1 MSFEI
6 TILILILVLAIGFAL
21 IAYSRSKVP
30 GALSLMIFSVFL
42 VIWSGSDLAL
52 HLFSNPV
59 LEHIGTAA
67 IYLSGAIVAS
77 AQFTFAL
84 SFTNRSNWISRPVIG
99 LLGVFPLLMQIF
111 LWVEPWHQIFFT
123 NPHEFATPLIL
134 TGSWDKIWLVYLS
147 QLVGVAALLLIDDFI
162 RRPRPLARYWVI
174 LAGCFAPF
182 LVLLTRITDLV
193 IPFPLDLSLAA
204 FTLAGLG
211 FSYGLANRDLITSIP
226 LTPEVVV
233 KHMEDGWIVLDPE
246 NIIVDINPAAE
257 KIIGLSREKAYGQSI
272 TSVLTDLPSLGK
284 SFDDIQELEMKRSIR
299 SQEKWRYLNIR
310 ISLLKDDRNLSF
322 GRLIL
327 WRDITE
333 RRLAEDARQRA
344 RDEMFVL
351 LNAISSAA
359 SQASDLDEFL
369 SESIYQIIIPFR
381 SQVVA
386 IFLID
391 DREKINT
398 DHELYLASHFGIP
411 EEVVNVLSHIDNSS
425 PIIELLLKNQQAALF
440 EDIQNNP
447 HVPPPLQKLD
457 LECFLLLP
465 LIVQAGDES
474 RAVGSMILG
483 RHEKPVFSQDEIVR
497 VTAISDQIATLVDSD
512 RRRKLAITLTERQRI
527 LRDLH
532 DSVSQ
537 KLYGLVTLT
546 EAAQAALE
554 AGSQINPSEVLSR
567 IGDNAR
573 QAVKEMRL
581 LLFQMQP
588 IDIEKEGL
596 ISVLHHR
603 LAAVEGRA
611 DIKARLLADEN
622 VFLSEDK
629 EVALYFIAQ
638 EALNNVLR
646 HAHAKSVLVTI
657 KQGKRNVILR
667 IQDDGTGFDPKKVE
681 RGGMGLSNMKE
692 RALQV
697 NAKLKVVSKPGQGT
711 QIIITVEKDQTVK
724 PSERRRNP

>member
-1 MSFEI
+1 
-6 TILILILVLAIGFAL
+6 L
-21 IAYSRSKVP
+21 P
-30 GALSLMIFSVFL
+30 G
-42 VIWSGSDLAL
+42 
-52 HLFSNPV
+52 
-59 LEHIGTAA
+59 
-67 IYLSGAIVAS
+67 
-77 AQFTFAL
+77 
-84 SFTNRSNWISRPVIG
+84 
-99 LLGVFPLLMQIF
+99 
-111 LWVEPWHQIFFT
+111 
-123 NPHEFATPLIL
+123 
-134 TGSWDKIWLVYLS
+134 
-147 QLVGVAALLLIDDFI
+147 
-162 RRPRPLARYWVI
+162 
-174 LAGCFAPF
+174 
-182 LVLLTRITDLV
+182 
-193 IPFPLDLSLAA
+193 
-204 FTLAGLG
+204 
-211 FSYGLANRDLITSIP
+211 
-226 LTPEVVV
+226 
-233 KHMEDGWIVLDPE
+233 
-246 NIIVDINPAAE
+246 
-257 KIIGLSREKAYGQSI
+257 
-272 TSVLTDLPSLGK
+272 LGK

-299 SQEKWRYLNIR
+299 FQEKWRYFNIR
-310 ISLLKDDRNLSF
+310 ISVLKDHGGLPF

-327 WRDITE
+327 WSDITE

-391 DREKINT
+391 EKQKGNT
-398 DHELYLASHFGIP
+398 GQELFLASHFGIP
-411 EEVVNVLSHIDNSS
+411 EEVVNAISHIDPSS
-425 PIIELLLKNQQAALF
+425 PLTDLILKNRQAALF

-447 HVPPPLQKLD
+447 GVPAPLRKLD
-457 LECFLLLP
+457 IACFLLLP

-474 RAVGSMILG
+474 RFVGSMILG
-483 RHEKPVFSQDEIVR
+483 RHENPAFSQDEIVR
-497 VTAISDQIATLVDSD
+497 LTTISDQIATLVDSD

-554 AGSQINPSEVLSR
+554 AGSSINYSEILSR

-581 LLFQMQP
+581 FLFQMQP

-611 DIKARLLADEN
+611 DIKARLLSDEN
-622 VFLSEDK
+622 IFLTKDK
-629 EVALYFIAQ
+629 QVALYFIAQ

-681 RGGMGLSNMKE
+681 RGGMGLINMKE
-692 RALQV
+692 RTLQV
-697 NAKLKVVSKPGQGT
+697 NAKLNIVSKPGQGT
-711 QIIITVEKDQTVK
+711 TIVITIEKDQEVK
-724 PSERRRNP
+724 PIERRRNP